1 MIIAVSDL
9 HIGLKEFDKE
19 TFFEFLEYLKQQ
31 FSGNIKEKNHFVLL
45 GDIIEFS
52 MRDPVKAIQE
62 NEDILSKIKHIEK
75 ISNVYYIFGNH
86 DIIVQELSEKN
97 PNFPFKVL
105 KSITLKEGNYNYFF
119 IHGYEL
125 DVLTSINKD
134 IAVYEEFFKKSCAEG
149 ELKGSVKD
157 FLWKIGKFFRDVEQL
172 PIPLIEDM
180 QDKLSKSPTLRLTVG
195 KVERLSISPFL
206 NMFIPINDKSNLVF
220 GHTHRPFITEDNK
233 VINLGS
239 WRKDE
244 SMHNIFLKIDEDNVN
259 LFRYSTQKIE
269 AMKRIDKNN
278 LL

>member
-19 TFFEFLEYLKQQ
+19 TFIEFLDYIYNL
-31 FSGNIKEKNHFVLL
+31 FSKNNKINNHFVLV
-45 GDIIEFS
+45 GDILEFS
-52 MRDPVKAIQE
+52 MRDPVKVILE
-62 NEDILSKIKHIEK
+62 NEDLLKKIKEIEN

-86 DIIVQELSEKN
+86 DIVMQDLSNNN
-97 PNFPFKVL
+97 PNFPFRVFKQL
-105 KSITLKEGNYNYFF
+105 TLKEGKSIYFF
-119 IHGYEL
+119 THGYEL

-134 IAVYEEFFKKSCAEG
+134 IELYEEFFKKSCYEG
-149 ELKGSVKD
+149 ELKGSIKD

-180 QDKLSKSPTLRLTVG
+180 QDKLAKSPGFRLTVG

-206 NMFIPINDKSNLVF
+206 NIFIPFSSNAKFIF
-220 GHTHRPFITEDNK
+220 GHTHRPFITKDNR

-244 SMHNIFLKIDEDNVN
+244 SRHNIFLKIDKDQLD
-259 LFRYSTQKIE
+259 LFEYSREKIE
-269 AMKRIDKNN
+269 ALKKVDKSD
-278 LL
+278 L